1 MSCVK
6 SSGVTFHNRPQA
18 GGSGLLPR
26 REYQLEVFASVDA
39 IAQIVGSLHNPIIGV
54 TGVKM
59 QDK

>member
-26 REYQLEVFASVDA
+26 REYQLEVFASVDDSKNRGY
-39 IAQIVGSLHNPIIGV
+39 IALL
-54 TGVKM
+54 
-59 QDK
+59 